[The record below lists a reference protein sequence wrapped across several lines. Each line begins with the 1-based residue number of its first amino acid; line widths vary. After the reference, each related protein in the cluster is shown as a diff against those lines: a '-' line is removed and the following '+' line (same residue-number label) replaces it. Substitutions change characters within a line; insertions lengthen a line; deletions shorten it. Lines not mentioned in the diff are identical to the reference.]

1 MESLHKQRNQDL
13 INDKKIY
20 IYIYIY
26 LDNSILLEKYRKY
39 IKIEWVP
46 IEENFVDLLTM
57 SLSQ

>member
-13 INDKKIY
+13 INDKKKY
-20 IYIYIY
+20 RYIY

>member
-13 INDKKIY
+13 INDKKN

-39 IKIEWVP
+39 IMIEWVP